1 MGRRG
6 DTEARST
13 KRYKLMSSLKEQ
25 RERLLQAKMREMAN
39 IGVTKRTAE
48 NIPDFDEPIDL
59 DEEPTLEEN
68 PTLEDECNAVS
79 ETEETTASTPTS
91 SPQASQ
97 RHSSKKKSTPRSCS
111 STLEFAAYE
120 ERFLTS
126 VRDGRNKS
134 GFSIHTEVLQLLRN
148 VVSDLRVETSITSY
162 IENII
167 LDHLKTHQELLNQ
180 IASQRRRDKTIDL

>member
-1 MGRRG
+1 
-6 DTEARST
+6 
-13 KRYKLMSSLKEQ
+13 MSSLKEQ

-59 DEEPTLEEN
+59 DEEPTLEKN
-68 PTLEDECNAVS
+68 PTLEEECNAVS
-79 ETEETTASTPTS
+79 ETEETTASISTPP
-91 SPQASQ
+91 PQASQ
-97 RHSSKKKSTPRSCS
+97 RHSSKKKPNPRSCS
-111 STLEFAAYE
+111 SALEFAAYE

-180 IASQRRRDKTIDL
+180 TASQRRRNKTIDL

>member
-1 MGRRG
+1 
-6 DTEARST
+6 
-13 KRYKLMSSLKEQ
+13 MSSLKEQ

-59 DEEPTLEEN
+59 DEEPTLE
-68 PTLEDECNAVS
+68 DECNAVS
-79 ETEETTASTPTS
+79 ETEETTASTPTTS
-91 SPQASQ
+91 QASQ
-97 RHSSKKKSTPRSCS
+97 RHSSKKKSTPRSS
-111 STLEFAAYE
+111 TSTLEFAAYE

>member
-1 MGRRG
+1 
-6 DTEARST
+6 
-13 KRYKLMSSLKEQ
+13 MSSLKEQ

-59 DEEPTLEEN
+59 DEEPTLEED
-68 PTLEDECNAVS
+68 PTLEAECNAVS
-79 ETEETTASTPTS
+79 ETEETTASIPTT

-97 RHSSKKKSTPRSCS
+97 RHSSKRKLSDKDEKKPTPRSCS
-111 STLEFAAYE
+111 STQEFTAYE

-134 GFSIHTEVLQLLRN
+134 GFSIHTEVY
-148 VVSDLRVETSITSY
+148 SY
-162 IENII
+162 F
-167 LDHLKTHQELLNQ
+167 EL
-180 IASQRRRDKTIDL
+180 

>member
-1 MGRRG
+1 
-6 DTEARST
+6 
-13 KRYKLMSSLKEQ
+13 MSSLKEQ

-59 DEEPTLEEN
+59 DEEPTLEEA
-68 PTLEDECNAVS
+68 CNAVS
-79 ETEETTASTPTS
+79 ETEETTASTPTT

-97 RHSSKKKSTPRSCS
+97 RHSSKRKLSDKDEKRPNPRSYS
-111 STLEFAAYE
+111 STLEFAGYE

>member
-1 MGRRG
+1 
-6 DTEARST
+6 
-13 KRYKLMSSLKEQ
+13 MSSLKEQ

-39 IGVTKRTAE
+39 IGVTKRTAD

-59 DEEPTLEEN
+59 DVEPTLEEN
-68 PTLEDECNAVS
+68 PTLEAECNAVS
-79 ETEETTASTPTS
+79 EIEETTASTPTT
-91 SPQASQ
+91 SPQAFQ
-97 RHSSKKKSTPRSCS
+97 RHSSKKKPNPRSSS

-180 IASQRRRDKTIDL
+180 IASQRRRNKTIDL

>member
-1 MGRRG
+1 
-6 DTEARST
+6 
-13 KRYKLMSSLKEQ
+13 MSSLKEQ

-68 PTLEDECNAVS
+68 PTLEEECNAVS
-79 ETEETTASTPTS
+79 ETEETAASIPTS

-97 RHSSKKKSTPRSCS
+97 RHNSKKKSTPRSCS

>member
-1 MGRRG
+1 
-6 DTEARST
+6 
-13 KRYKLMSSLKEQ
+13 MSSLKEQ

-39 IGVTKRTAE
+39 IGVTKRTAD

-59 DEEPTLEEN
+59 DEEPTLEE
-68 PTLEDECNAVS
+68 
-79 ETEETTASTPTS
+79 ETEETTASTSTTS
-91 SPQASQ
+91 PHASQ
-97 RHSSKKKSTPRSCS
+97 SHSSKRKLSDKGEKKPNPRSCS

-180 IASQRRRDKTIDL
+180 IASQRRRNKTIDL

>member
-1 MGRRG
+1 
-6 DTEARST
+6 
-13 KRYKLMSSLKEQ
+13 MSSLKEQ

-59 DEEPTLEEN
+59 DEEPTLEE
-68 PTLEDECNAVS
+68 ECNAVS
-79 ETEETTASTPTS
+79 ETEETTDSTSTTS
-91 SPQASQ
+91 SQASQ
-97 RHSSKKKSTPRSCS
+97 RHSSKRKLSGKEEQKPSPKSCS
-111 STLEFAAYE
+111 SSLEFAAYE

>member
-1 MGRRG
+1 
-6 DTEARST
+6 
-13 KRYKLMSSLKEQ
+13 MSSLKEQ

-59 DEEPTLEEN
+59 DEEPTLEAVR
-68 PTLEDECNAVS
+68 NAVS
-79 ETEETTASTPTS
+79 EIEETTASTPT
-91 SPQASQ
+91 PTQASQ
-97 RHSSKKKSTPRSCS
+97 HHSSKRKLSDKDEKRPNPRSCS
-111 STLEFAAYE
+111 STLEFAGYE

>member
-1 MGRRG
+1 
-6 DTEARST
+6 
-13 KRYKLMSSLKEQ
+13 MSSLKEQ

-68 PTLEDECNAVS
+68 PTLEEACNAVS
-79 ETEETTASTPTS
+79 ETEETAASIPTS

-97 RHSSKKKSTPRSCS
+97 RHNSKKKSTPRSCS
-111 STLEFAAYE
+111 LTLEFAAYE

-167 LDHLKTHQELLNQ
+167 LDHLKTHQKLLNQ

>member
-1 MGRRG
+1 
-6 DTEARST
+6 
-13 KRYKLMSSLKEQ
+13 MSSLKEQ

-59 DEEPTLEEN
+59 DEEPTLEAVR
-68 PTLEDECNAVS
+68 NAIS
-79 ETEETTASTPTS
+79 ETEETTASTPTT
-91 SPQASQ
+91 SQ
-97 RHSSKKKSTPRSCS
+97 RHISKRKLSGKEEQKPSPKSCS
-111 STLEFAAYE
+111 SSLEFAAYE

>member
-1 MGRRG
+1 
-6 DTEARST
+6 
-13 KRYKLMSSLKEQ
+13 MSSLKEQ

-39 IGVTKRTAE
+39 IGVTKRTSD

-59 DEEPTLEEN
+59 DVEPTLEEN
-68 PTLEDECNAVS
+68 PTLEAECNAVS
-79 ETEETTASTPTS
+79 EIEETTASTPTT

-97 RHSSKKKSTPRSCS
+97 RHSFKRKLSDKGEKKPNPRSCA

-134 GFSIHTEVLQLLRN
+134 GFSSFLRMKRKTE
-148 VVSDLRVETSITSY
+148 
-162 IENII
+162 
-167 LDHLKTHQELLNQ
+167 K
-180 IASQRRRDKTIDL
+180 

>member
-1 MGRRG
+1 
-6 DTEARST
+6 
-13 KRYKLMSSLKEQ
+13 MSSLKEQ

-59 DEEPTLEEN
+59 DEEPTLEE
-68 PTLEDECNAVS
+68 ECNAGS
-79 ETEETTASTPTS
+79 ETEETTSSTPTTS
-91 SPQASQ
+91 SQASQ
-97 RHSSKKKSTPRSCS
+97 RHSSKRKLSDKGEKKPS
-111 STLEFAAYE
+111 SSAQEFAAYE
-120 ERFLTS
+120 ERFLIS

>member
-1 MGRRG
+1 
-6 DTEARST
+6 
-13 KRYKLMSSLKEQ
+13 MSSLKEQ

-59 DEEPTLEEN
+59 DEEPTLEE
-68 PTLEDECNAVS
+68 
-79 ETEETTASTPTS
+79 ETEETTASTSTTS
-91 SPQASQ
+91 PHASQ
-97 RHSSKKKSTPRSCS
+97 SHSSKRKLSDKGEKKPNPRSCS

-180 IASQRRRDKTIDL
+180 IASQRRRNKTIDL

>member
-1 MGRRG
+1 
-6 DTEARST
+6 
-13 KRYKLMSSLKEQ
+13 MSSLKEQ

-39 IGVTKRTAE
+39 IGVTKRTAD

-59 DEEPTLEEN
+59 DEEPTLE
-68 PTLEDECNAVS
+68 DECNAVS
-79 ETEETTASTPTS
+79 EIEETTASTPT
-91 SPQASQ
+91 PTQASQ
-97 RHSSKKKSTPRSCS
+97 HHSSKRKLSDKDEKRPNPRSCS
-111 STLEFAAYE
+111 SSLEFTAYE

>member
-1 MGRRG
+1 
-6 DTEARST
+6 
-13 KRYKLMSSLKEQ
+13 MSSLKEQ

-59 DEEPTLEEN
+59 DEEPTLEE
-68 PTLEDECNAVS
+68 ECNAVS

-97 RHSSKKKSTPRSCS
+97 RHSSKKKPTPRSCS
-111 STLEFAAYE
+111 SAQEFTAYE

>member
-1 MGRRG
+1 
-6 DTEARST
+6 
-13 KRYKLMSSLKEQ
+13 MSSLKEQ

-59 DEEPTLEEN
+59 NEEPTLEEN
-68 PTLEDECNAVS
+68 PTLEEACNAVS
-79 ETEETTASTPTS
+79 ETEGTTATTPTT

-97 RHSSKKKSTPRSCS
+97 RHSSKRKLSDKEEKKPNPRSCS

-134 GFSIHTEVLQLLRN
+134 GFSSFLRMKRKTE
-148 VVSDLRVETSITSY
+148 
-162 IENII
+162 
-167 LDHLKTHQELLNQ
+167 K
-180 IASQRRRDKTIDL
+180 

>member
-1 MGRRG
+1 
-6 DTEARST
+6 
-13 KRYKLMSSLKEQ
+13 MSSLKEQ

-59 DEEPTLEEN
+59 DEEPTLEE
-68 PTLEDECNAVS
+68 ECNAVS
-79 ETEETTASTPTS
+79 ETEETTSSIPTS

-97 RHSSKKKSTPRSCS
+97 RHSSKRKLSDKDEKKPTPRSCS
-111 STLEFAAYE
+111 SAQEFTAYE

-180 IASQRRRDKTIDL
+180 IASQRRRNKTIDL

>member
-1 MGRRG
+1 
-6 DTEARST
+6 
-13 KRYKLMSSLKEQ
+13 MSSLKEQ

-59 DEEPTLEEN
+59 DEEPTLEE
-68 PTLEDECNAVS
+68 ECNAVS
-79 ETEETTASTPTS
+79 EPEETTSSTPTTS
-91 SPQASQ
+91 SQASQ
-97 RHSSKKKSTPRSCS
+97 RHSSKRKLSDKEAKKPSS

-180 IASQRRRDKTIDL
+180 IASQRRRNKTIDL

>member
-1 MGRRG
+1 
-6 DTEARST
+6 
-13 KRYKLMSSLKEQ
+13 MSSLKEQ

-59 DEEPTLEEN
+59 DEEPTLEAAS
-68 PTLEDECNAVS
+68 NAVS
-79 ETEETTASTPTS
+79 ETEETTASIPTS

-97 RHSSKKKSTPRSCS
+97 RHSYKRKLSDKEAKKPSS
-111 STLEFAAYE
+111 STLEFAVYE

>member
-1 MGRRG
+1 
-6 DTEARST
+6 
-13 KRYKLMSSLKEQ
+13 MSSLKEQ

-79 ETEETTASTPTS
+79 ETEETTASTPTT

-111 STLEFAAYE
+111 STLEFTAYE

>member
-1 MGRRG
+1 
-6 DTEARST
+6 
-13 KRYKLMSSLKEQ
+13 MSSLKEQ

-59 DEEPTLEEN
+59 DEEPTLEAVR
-68 PTLEDECNAVS
+68 NAIS
-79 ETEETTASTPTS
+79 ETEEATASTPTT

-97 RHSSKKKSTPRSCS
+97 RHSSKRKLSDKEAKKPSS

-126 VRDGRNKS
+126 VRDGCNKS

>member
-1 MGRRG
+1 
-6 DTEARST
+6 
-13 KRYKLMSSLKEQ
+13 MSSLKEQ
-25 RERLLQAKMREMAN
+25 REQLLQAKMREMAN

-59 DEEPTLEEN
+59 DEEPTLEAVR
-68 PTLEDECNAVS
+68 NAIS
-79 ETEETTASTPTS
+79 ETEEATASTPT
-91 SPQASQ
+91 PTQASQ
-97 RHSSKKKSTPRSCS
+97 HHSSKRKLSDKDEKRPNPRSCS

>member
-1 MGRRG
+1 
-6 DTEARST
+6 
-13 KRYKLMSSLKEQ
+13 MSSLKEQ

-39 IGVTKRTAE
+39 IGVTKRTAD

-59 DEEPTLEEN
+59 DEEPTLE
-68 PTLEDECNAVS
+68 DECNAVS
-79 ETEETTASTPTS
+79 EIEETTASTPTT

-97 RHSSKKKSTPRSCS
+97 RHSSKRKHSDKDEKRPNPRSCA

>member
-1 MGRRG
+1 
-6 DTEARST
+6 
-13 KRYKLMSSLKEQ
+13 MSSLKEQ

-59 DEEPTLEEN
+59 DEKPTLEKN

-79 ETEETTASTPTS
+79 ETEETTSSIPTS
-91 SPQASQ
+91 STQASQ
-97 RHSSKKKSTPRSCS
+97 RHSSKKKSTPKSCS
-111 STLEFAAYE
+111 SSLEFAAYE
-120 ERFLTS
+120 ERFLAS

-180 IASQRRRDKTIDL
+180 IASQRRRNKTIDL

>member
-1 MGRRG
+1 
-6 DTEARST
+6 
-13 KRYKLMSSLKEQ
+13 MSSLKEQ

-68 PTLEDECNAVS
+68 PTLEEECNAVS
-79 ETEETTASTPTS
+79 ETEETTASISTTP
-91 SPQASQ
+91 PQASQ
-97 RHSSKKKSTPRSCS
+97 RHSSKKKPNPRSCS
-111 STLEFAAYE
+111 SALEFAAYE

-180 IASQRRRDKTIDL
+180 IVSQRRRDKTIDL

>member
-1 MGRRG
+1 
-6 DTEARST
+6 
-13 KRYKLMSSLKEQ
+13 MSSLKEQ

-68 PTLEDECNAVS
+68 PTLEEACNAVS
-79 ETEETTASTPTS
+79 ETEETTASISTTP
-91 SPQASQ
+91 PQASQ

-111 STLEFAAYE
+111 SALEFAAYE

>member
-1 MGRRG
+1 
-6 DTEARST
+6 
-13 KRYKLMSSLKEQ
+13 MSSLKEQ

-59 DEEPTLEEN
+59 DEEPTLE
-68 PTLEDECNAVS
+68 DECNAVS
-79 ETEETTASTPTS
+79 ETEETTTSTPTT

-97 RHSSKKKSTPRSCS
+97 RHSFKRKHSDKEEEKSTSRSCS
-111 STLEFAAYE
+111 STQEFTAYE

-180 IASQRRRDKTIDL
+180 IASQRRRNKTIDL

>member
-1 MGRRG
+1 
-6 DTEARST
+6 
-13 KRYKLMSSLKEQ
+13 MSSLKEQ

-68 PTLEDECNAVS
+68 PTLEEECNAVS
-79 ETEETTASTPTS
+79 ETEETTASISTTP
-91 SPQASQ
+91 PQASQ

-111 STLEFAAYE
+111 SAQEFAAYE

-126 VRDGRNKS
+126 VRNGRNKS

>member
-1 MGRRG
+1 
-6 DTEARST
+6 
-13 KRYKLMSSLKEQ
+13 MSSLKEQ
-25 RERLLQAKMREMAN
+25 RERLLQAKMKEMAN

-59 DEEPTLEEN
+59 DEEPTLEKN
-68 PTLEDECNAVS
+68 QTLEEECNAVS
-79 ETEETTASTPTS
+79 ETEETTASISTS
-91 SPQASQ
+91 PPQASQ

-162 IENII
+162 IENIV

-180 IASQRRRDKTIDL
+180 IASQRRRNKTIDL

>member
-1 MGRRG
+1 
-6 DTEARST
+6 
-13 KRYKLMSSLKEQ
+13 MSSLKEQ
-25 RERLLQAKMREMAN
+25 RKRLLQAKMREMAN

-59 DEEPTLEEN
+59 DEEPTLE
-68 PTLEDECNAVS
+68 DECNAVS
-79 ETEETTASTPTS
+79 ETEETTASTPTT

-97 RHSSKKKSTPRSCS
+97 RHSFKRKHSDKEEEKSTSRSCS
-111 STLEFAAYE
+111 STQEFTAYE

-180 IASQRRRDKTIDL
+180 IVSQRRRDKTIDL

>member
-1 MGRRG
+1 
-6 DTEARST
+6 
-13 KRYKLMSSLKEQ
+13 MSSLKEQ

-39 IGVTKRTAE
+39 IGVTKRTAD

-59 DEEPTLEEN
+59 DEEPTLEE
-68 PTLEDECNAVS
+68 ECNAVS
-79 ETEETTASTPTS
+79 ETEETTSSTPTTS
-91 SPQASQ
+91 SQASQ
-97 RHSSKKKSTPRSCS
+97 RHSSKRKLSDKDEKRPNPRSCS

>member
-1 MGRRG
+1 
-6 DTEARST
+6 
-13 KRYKLMSSLKEQ
+13 MSSLKEQ

-39 IGVTKRTAE
+39 IGVTKRTAD

-59 DEEPTLEEN
+59 DEGPTLEAVR
-68 PTLEDECNAVS
+68 NAVS
-79 ETEETTASTPTS
+79 EIEETTASTPT
-91 SPQASQ
+91 PTQASQ
-97 RHSSKKKSTPRSCS
+97 HHSSKRKLSDKDEKKPNPRSCS

>member
-1 MGRRG
+1 
-6 DTEARST
+6 
-13 KRYKLMSSLKEQ
+13 MSSLKEQ

-68 PTLEDECNAVS
+68 QTLEAECNAVS
-79 ETEETTASTPTS
+79 ETEETTSSTPT
-91 SPQASQ
+91 PTQASQ
-97 RHSSKKKSTPRSCS
+97 RHSSKKKSTPKSCS

-180 IASQRRRDKTIDL
+180 IASQRRRNKTIDL

>member
-1 MGRRG
+1 
-6 DTEARST
+6 
-13 KRYKLMSSLKEQ
+13 MSSLKEQ

-59 DEEPTLEEN
+59 DVEPTLEE
-68 PTLEDECNAVS
+68 ECNAVS
-79 ETEETTASTPTS
+79 ETEETTASTPTT

-97 RHSSKKKSTPRSCS
+97 RHNSKKKSTPRSCS

>member
-1 MGRRG
+1 
-6 DTEARST
+6 
-13 KRYKLMSSLKEQ
+13 MSSLKEQ

-59 DEEPTLEEN
+59 DEEPTLEKN
-68 PTLEDECNAVS
+68 PTLEEACNAVS
-79 ETEETTASTPTS
+79 ETEETTASIPTS

-97 RHSSKKKSTPRSCS
+97 RHSSKKKPNPRSCS
-111 STLEFAAYE
+111 SILEFAAYE

-148 VVSDLRVETSITSY
+148 VVSDIRVETSITSY